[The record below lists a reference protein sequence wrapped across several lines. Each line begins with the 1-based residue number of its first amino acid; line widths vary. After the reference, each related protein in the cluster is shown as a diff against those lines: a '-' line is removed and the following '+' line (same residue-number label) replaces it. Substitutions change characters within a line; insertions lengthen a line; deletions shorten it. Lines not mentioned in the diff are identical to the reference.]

1 MKHINTKTKYE
12 SIKQFIKE
20 LGQPNYRYK
29 QMTNAIFKQRISEF
43 EQMTILPKTVREE
56 LIQEFGTNILNIKP
70 IFEESSEQV
79 RKVLFEISGNDK
91 VEAIGLKYR
100 AGWESFCISSQCGC
114 GLGCQFCATGAIGLK
129 RNLTADEITDQLL
142 YFHLN
147 GHSLDS
153 IAFMGMGEALANKQV
168 FNALKTLT
176 DSSLFGLS
184 PRRLIVSTV
193 GIIPNIK
200 KMTSDFPQVNLT
212 FSLHSPFNE
221 QRSKLMP
228 INDKFPLD
236 EVMATLDEH
245 IQVTGRKVYIAYI
258 ILRGVNDSIDHAK
271 AVAKLL
277 QNRGQWGHLY
287 HVNLIRY
294 NPTVDA
300 PDHYGETDEKKVQM
314 FYKELQSAGIH
325 VTIRSQFGIDIDA
338 ACGQLYGQYVTK
350 KNS

>member
-1 MKHINTKTKYE
+1 MNTKTKYE
-12 SIKQFIKE
+12 RIQQFLID
-20 LGQPNYRYK
+20 LGQPNYRFK
-29 QMTNAIFKQRISEF
+29 QITDAIFKQRINEF
-43 EQMTILPKTVREE
+43 ERMTVLPKTVRDE
-56 LIQEFGTNILNIKP
+56 LKKEFGENVLSIEP
-70 IFEESSEQV
+70 VFEQSSEQV
-79 RKVLFEISGNDK
+79 RKVLFKISGDNQ
-91 VEAIGLKYR
+91 VEAVGMKYR

-142 YFHLN
+142 YFYLN

-153 IAFMGMGEALANKQV
+153 IAFMGMGEALANQQV
-168 FNALKTLT
+168 FGALKILT
-176 DSSLFGLS
+176 DSSLFSLS
-184 PRRLIVSTV
+184 PRRLTVSTV

-221 QRSKLMP
+221 QRSNLMP
-228 INDKFPLD
+228 INDKFPID

-258 ILRGVNDSIDHAK
+258 MLRGVNDSIDHAM

-300 PDHYGETDEKKVQM
+300 PEHYRETDEEKVQM

-338 ACGQLYGQYVTK
+338 ACGQLYGQYQTK

>member
-1 MKHINTKTKYE
+1 MNKKTKYE
-12 SIKQFIKE
+12 RIQQFLTDI
-20 LGQPNYRYK
+20 GQPNYRFK
-29 QMTNAIFKQRISEF
+29 QITNAIFKQRINAF
-43 EQMTILPKTVREE
+43 EQMTALPKNVRDE
-56 LIQEFGTNILNIKP
+56 LKKEFGENVLSIKP
-70 IFEESSEQV
+70 VFEQSSQQV
-79 RKVLFEISGNDK
+79 RKVLFEISGNNR
-91 VEAIGLKYR
+91 VESVGMKYR

-142 YFHLN
+142 YFYLN

-153 IAFMGMGEALANKQV
+153 IAFMGMGEALANQQV
-168 FNALKTLT
+168 FGALKILT

-184 PRRLIVSTV
+184 PRRITVSTV

-221 QRSKLMP
+221 QRSNLMP

-236 EVMATLDEH
+236 EVLTTLDEH

-258 ILRGVNDSIDHAK
+258 MLRGVNDSIDHAM

-300 PDHYGETDEKKVQM
+300 PEHYEETDEEKVQM

-338 ACGQLYGQYVTK
+338 ACGQLYGQYQTK
-350 KNS
+350 KNL